1 MSFGLED
8 RKALVTGASS
18 GIGRAVAAAL
28 AEQGVAVAVHYNTG
42 KDAAEQLA
50 KEIRASGGTAMS
62 VQADL
67 AEDATAEALIE
78 KVTAEF
84 GGLDILI
91 NNAGAM
97 GDRMPFA
104 KGGSAQALRAF
115 DLNCRSLLAVT
126 HAALSLLQESDA
138 AAVVNTGSIA
148 GRNGGGV
155 GAGYYAAAKGYVHTA
170 TRGMAKEFAPYG
182 IRVNVVAPGVIDTP
196 FHTTTPPE
204 VMTAMKA
211 TIPMGRVGTAEDCV
225 GAYLFLSSARLSG
238 YITGQIID
246 VNGGQYMP

>member
-1 MSFGLED
+1 MTFGLEG
-8 RKALVTGASS
+8 RTALVTGASS

-28 AEQGVAVAVHYNTG
+28 AAQGVSVALHYNSG
-42 KDAAEQLA
+42 RDEAERLA
-50 KEIRASGGTAMS
+50 EELGAGGGTAMT

-67 AEDATAEALIE
+67 AEDATAEAMIAQVE
-78 KVTAEF
+78 ARF

-97 GDRMPFA
+97 GGRMPFA
-104 KGGSAQALRAF
+104 EGGSTAALRAF
-115 DLNCRSLLAVT
+115 DLNCRSLLAVS
-126 HAALSLLQESDA
+126 HAALPLLKASDA
-138 AAVVNTGSIA
+138 AAIVNTGSIA

-170 TRGMAKEFAPYG
+170 TRGMAREFAPFG
-182 IRVNVVAPGVIDTP
+182 VRVNAVAPGVIDTP
-196 FHTTTPPE
+196 FHAATPPE
-204 VMTAMKA
+204 VMAAMKA
-211 TIPMGRVGTAEDCV
+211 TIPMGRIGTAEECV
-225 GAYLFLSSARLSG
+225 GAYLFLSSAKLSG